1 LIVVKA
7 WVGLS
12 EAAKILGAHPA
23 TVRNWADQG
32 DLPSQRTPGGHRRF
46 RRVDLAQWL
55 TRQGASSSTEAQLL
69 VQSAMGRARQEI
81 GGGHVAQAEWYQSL
95 DPAARTSLST
105 HGRQLM
111 EILQRYL
118 TSPESSLDEVREIG
132 LQYGALIRSH
142 SLSLSQ
148 AISAFFTFDD
158 FILDSVLQVAEVSR
172 PGGSQREALRKVYTF
187 TRTFILALV
196 DAYQSVEDTR

>member
-1 LIVVKA
+1 VAKA

-81 GGGHVAQAEWYQSL
+81 GGGHVAQSEWYQSL
-95 DPAARTSLST
+95 DPTARTVMST
-105 HGRQLM
+105 HGRRLM
-111 EILQRYL
+111 EVLQRYL
-118 TSPESSLDEVREIG
+118 TSPEGSLDEVREIG
-132 LQYGALIRSH
+132 LQYGALLRSY

-148 AISAFFTFDD
+148 AIGAFFTFDD
-158 FILDSVLQVAEVSR
+158 FILDSVLQVGEVSR
-172 PGGSQREALRKVYTF
+172 PGGNQRDALRKVYTF

-196 DAYQSVEDTR
+196 DAYQPNEVSR